1 MKSLVGGGLLL
12 FFALVMLLGFFR
24 STAEFSLFQT
34 VAALGIT
41 VAFPG
46 IAGIAL
52 IVRQFT
58 SGKRFDARRNSL
70 RLQTLQ
76 SEILRL
82 AGQRG
87 GRLALVEIMTEMA
100 VDTQTAQDALDA
112 LLAREVA
119 DVAVSDSGVLVYTFH
134 DVERLHEKAKARG
147 VLE

>member
-1 MKSLVGGGLLL
+1 VKSLVGGGLLVL
-12 FFALVMLLGFFR
+12 LATFMLWGFFR
-24 STAEFSLFQT
+24 STATLSSFAT
-34 VAALGIT
+34 IMALGIT
-41 VAFPG
+41 VALPG

-52 IVRQFT
+52 IARHLT
-58 SGKRFDARRNSL
+58 SGRKLDSRRETL

-100 VDTQTAQDALDA
+100 VDTPTAQAALDG
-112 LLAREVA
+112 LLQREVA
-119 DVAVSDSGVLVYTFH
+119 DVAVTDSGGLIYTFR
-134 DVERLHEKAKARG
+134 DIERLHEKPQARG